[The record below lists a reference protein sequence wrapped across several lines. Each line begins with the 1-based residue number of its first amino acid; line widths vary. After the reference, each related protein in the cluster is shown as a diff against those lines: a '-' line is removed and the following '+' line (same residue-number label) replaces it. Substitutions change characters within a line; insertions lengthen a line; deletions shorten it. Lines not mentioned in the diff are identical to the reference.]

1 MVFFDLSLDELRVYR
16 PPREEPEDFDAFW
29 QKTLQEARQH
39 PLAAHFAPVDFGLR
53 LVDTYDVTFAGYGGQ
68 PVKGWFMVPRG
79 ATGPL
84 PCVVEYIGYG
94 GGRGFPHDW
103 LLWPNA
109 GFAYLVMDTR
119 GQGGAW
125 QPGDTPD
132 LPDGSSPHAPG
143 FMTLGILDPHTY
155 YYRRVYTD
163 AVRAIEAARS
173 HPAVDATRIAA
184 TGTSQGGG
192 LTIAV
197 SGLVPDLAVAMPNV
211 PFLCHF
217 RRAIG
222 LTEEHPYQEIVR
234 FLSVHRDKT
243 ETVFRTLSYFDGMHF
258 AARSQARALYSTA
271 LMDMICPPSTVFAAY
286 NYINA
291 PKDIRIYPYNNH
303 EGGGSHHHL
312 EQVRFLQA
320 LWG

>member
-1 MVFFDLSLDELRVYR
+1 
-16 PPREEPEDFDAFW
+16 
-29 QKTLQEARQH
+29 
-39 PLAAHFAPVDFGLR
+39 
-53 LVDTYDVTFAGYGGQ
+53 
-68 PVKGWFMVPRG
+68 
-79 ATGPL
+79 
-84 PCVVEYIGYG
+84 
-94 GGRGFPHDW
+94 
-103 LLWPNA
+103 
-109 GFAYLVMDTR
+109 
-119 GQGGAW
+119 
-125 QPGDTPD
+125 
-132 LPDGSSPHAPG
+132 
-143 FMTLGILDPHTY
+143 MTLGILDPHTY

-163 AVRAIEAARS
+163 AVRAIEAVRS

-243 ETVFRTLSYFDGMHF
+243 EIVFRTLSYFDGMHF

-271 LMDMICPPSTVFAAY
+271 LMDMICRPRPCSPRIITSMPPRIFASIPTTTMRGAAA
-286 NYINA
+286 ITSWSRCASCRHCGAEWIHTPEGTAVIPGGLCEFRLFTSA
-291 PKDIRIYPYNNH
+291 PASLRPARPLRVG
-303 EGGGSHHHL
+303 EGATGRVSAGWIT
-312 EQVRFLQA
+312 EPFA
-320 LWG
+320 LASSQRSFCALCTSAVATLSQPARLLLPEEVA